1 MTMGRATSSRATAV
15 RDQIDDERLTAL
27 GLLAETFIGLAAL
40 LEADLDQHGLG
51 GIDFEVL
58 LRLGRSPDQRLRLGD
73 LTAQTALTSSG
84 VTRLVDRLERAG
96 LVRRQPCS
104 DDRRT
109 TWAVLT
115 PEGQARLARALPGH
129 LALVERW
136 LTGQL
141 PPDELAAFVA
151 TLRRLRDAVHPQAVA
166 GTAGWTGCQPGESRE
181 SAAAGPLP
189 PQEGRRSRR

>member
-15 RDQIDDERLTAL
+15 RDQLADERLTAL
-27 GLLAETFIGLAAL
+27 GLFAETFLGLAAL
-40 LEADLDQHGLG
+40 LEADLDQHGMG
-51 GIDFEVL
+51 GVDFEVL
-58 LRLGRSPDQRLRLGD
+58 LRLGRSPEQRLRLGD

-96 LVRRQPCS
+96 LVRRQPCA

-115 PEGQARLARALPGH
+115 RDGEARLAAALPGH
-129 LALVERW
+129 LALIERW

-141 PPDELAAFVA
+141 PAGELAAFVA
-151 TLRRLRDAVHPQAVA
+151 TLRRLRDTVHPRAVA
-166 GTAGWTGCQPGESRE
+166 GTAGWTGCEPGESRE
-181 SAAAGPLP
+181 PDPAATLP